1 MQQRSFISRVLHYF
15 QHDVWQLQ
23 YAGRS
28 ALARGFHGAVCRM
41 VLTVRHFV
49 RLDLASRAASLT
61 YSTLFSTIPLLA
73 ILFAIA
79 KGFGLESFIES
90 QIREAL
96 PGQHAVADTI
106 IGFVLSY
113 LNHTKSGVFVGLGLC
128 LLLYTLLSLAA
139 NIEQAFNQIW
149 QIDRE
154 RSLLRKITDYTG
166 LLFIFPVL
174 FIITGGLSIFLSS
187 FWDDL
192 RDIVIISSTYALM
205 VELFPYVLM
214 IAVLTGFYVFMPNTR
229 VRFRSALVGG
239 IPAGIAFQV
248 VQYVYIHFQLWVTS
262 YNAIYGSFAAL
273 PLFLLWCQI
282 SWYICLSGASLC
294 YVDQNLKYFV
304 SGKPLVRI
312 SPSHKVFTGLLVMG
326 LACRRFISR
335 KPAADLLTVARELR
349 QPVPLIR
356 DVAQS
361 LQNAGLLVAV
371 SQGSGE
377 GEETYMP
384 AVDAHAISV
393 GEVAQALMNE
403 PKGDVAPPEYKAAW
417 RRFRIMEADMLRQPS
432 ARMPVKLFGDSSAND
447 VNQKSKE
454 S

>member
-1 MQQRSFISRVLHYF
+1 
-15 QHDVWQLQ
+15 
-23 YAGRS
+23 
-28 ALARGFHGAVCRM
+28 
-41 VLTVRHFV
+41 
-49 RLDLASRAASLT
+49 
-61 YSTLFSTIPLLA
+61 
-73 ILFAIA
+73 
-79 KGFGLESFIES
+79 
-90 QIREAL
+90 
-96 PGQHAVADTI
+96 
-106 IGFVLSY
+106 
-113 LNHTKSGVFVGLGLC
+113 
-128 LLLYTLLSLAA
+128 
-139 NIEQAFNQIW
+139 
-149 QIDRE
+149 
-154 RSLLRKITDYTG
+154 
-166 LLFIFPVL
+166 
-174 FIITGGLSIFLSS
+174 
-187 FWDDL
+187 
-192 RDIVIISSTYALM
+192 
-205 VELFPYVLM
+205 M